1 MAFKLFINVTVNHIR
16 CIYVGEFVLS
26 FLKILNTPLIRGK
39 RKMLDKRKEMRVDCE
54 AGQFIVHRD
63 GVNKASCVTT
73 VVDLPWDALSRTELI
88 DGVR

>member
-1 MAFKLFINVTVNHIR
+1 
-16 CIYVGEFVLS
+16 
-26 FLKILNTPLIRGK
+26 
-39 RKMLDKRKEMRVDCE
+39 MLDKRKEMRVDCE